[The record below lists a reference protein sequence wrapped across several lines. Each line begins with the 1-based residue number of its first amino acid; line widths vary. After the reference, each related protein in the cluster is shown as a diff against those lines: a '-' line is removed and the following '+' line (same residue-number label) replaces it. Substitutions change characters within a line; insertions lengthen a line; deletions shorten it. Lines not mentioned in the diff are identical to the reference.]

1 MSGFKNRSVQTHQ
14 FSMIPRADI
23 PRSSFRMEKGYKT
36 TFDADYLVPIFCE
49 EVLPG
54 DSFHG
59 KFTCLVRTETMLY
72 PVMDNLHL
80 ETFFFFVPNRLVWL
94 NWKKFMGEQATP
106 GDSIDYTIPT
116 FGVDGT
122 NCVAG
127 SVFDYFGL
135 PAGMLSGAVGVNA
148 LPFRAYN
155 LIWNEWFRDQN
166 LNNPANIANG
176 DSDAAT
182 NYLLLRRGKR
192 HDYFTSALPWTQKGD
207 AVQLPLGTSATV
219 KTSSTRLVTGAQAGL
234 QIFGATSGGN
244 MTSGEPALSMGT
256 SVATGQVGIRTT
268 PGGTYVGTQWYPA
281 NLYADLSEATAATI
295 NQIRQA
301 FQIQKLLER
310 DARGGT
316 RYTEIVRSHFGVL
329 SPDARLQRPEYI
341 GGGYQSVNVNAV
353 VQTVDNTDGPLG
365 QLAAYGTSAGQH
377 RFNLNATEHGYII
390 GLANVRADLTYQQG
404 LRKHWS
410 RRTRYDYYMP
420 VFANLGEQAIL
431 NQEIYCTGQTG
442 DEDVFGYQER
452 WAEYRYL
459 PSEITGE
466 LRSNSPTPLDAWH
479 LAQDFASRPT
489 LNGTFIISDTP
500 MARVLAT
507 GSTAP
512 HFIMDGLFSIKAA
525 RPMPM
530 YSVPGL
536 VDHF

>member
-1 MSGFKNRSVQTHQ
+1 MSGFRNRSVDVHA

-23 PRSSFRMEKGYKT
+23 PRSSFRMEKAYKT
-36 TFDADYLVPIFCE
+36 TFDADYLIPILCE

-59 KFTCLVRTETMLY
+59 KFTAYVRTQTLLF
-72 PVMDNLHL
+72 PILDNLHL
-80 ETFFFFVPNRLVWL
+80 ETFFFFVPNRLVWD
-94 NWKKFMGEQATP
+94 NWIKFQGERKSPNDT
-106 GDSIDYTIPT
+106 IDYNIPQISSPT
-116 FGVDGT
+116 TPPFL
-122 NCVAG
+122 AG
-127 SVFDYFGL
+127 EIYDYLGL
-135 PAGMLSGAVGVNA
+135 PIGVTTSYAFNA
-148 LPFRAYN
+148 LPLRAYN

-166 LNNPANIANG
+166 LTNPANINTDDG
-176 DSDAAT
+176 PDLET
-182 NYLLLRRGKR
+182 EYILLRRAKR

-207 AVQLPLGTSATV
+207 PVSLPLGTTAKV
-219 KTSSTRLVTGAQAGL
+219 ITGQEH
-234 QIFGATSGGN
+234 TSGGQTQ
-244 MTSGEPALSMGT
+244 MTVKLASGGAIPSGEPAMAFTTNGGT
-256 SVATGQVGIRTT
+256 GYRTT
-268 PGGTYVGTQWYPA
+268 PGGTWVSSGFYPS
-281 NLYADLSEATAATI
+281 NLYADLSSATAATI

-316 RYTEIVRSHFGVL
+316 RYTEIVRSHFGVI

-341 GGGYQSVNVNAV
+341 GGGYQAINIHPVA
-353 VQTVDNTDGPLG
+353 QTVDQTEGPLG
-365 QLAAYGTSAGQH
+365 QLGAFGTSAGQH

-390 GLANVRADLTYQQG
+390 GLLNVRADLTYQQG

-420 VFANLGEQAIL
+420 VFAGLGEQAIL
-431 NQEIYCTGQTG
+431 NKELYCDGSAS
-442 DEDVFGYQER
+442 DNDVFGYQER
-452 WAEYRYL
+452 WAEYRYI
-459 PSEITGE
+459 PSEITGYF
-466 LRSNSPTPLDAWH
+466 RSNSTAPLDAWH
-479 LAQDFASRPT
+479 LSQDFASRPT
-489 LNGTFIISDTP
+489 LNSTFMISDTP

-530 YSVPGL
+530 YGVPGL